1 MATSATTRTPA
12 QMWAL
17 VFGVVYL
24 LVGIVGFAVT
34 GFENFADNTNDKLII
49 FELNPFHNIVHLL
62 LGVVWIGAA
71 RAHNTAKS
79 INLLFGIVLGLVT
92 ILGFFGALEWL
103 SIDGAGDPD
112 NFLHLVTAAGSLYF
126 GTAGAEMT
134 SEAHPSTV

>member
-1 MATSATTRTPA
+1 MATSASTRTPA
-12 QMWAL
+12 QMWAMA
-17 VFGVVYL
+17 FGVVYL

-49 FELNPFHNIVHLL
+49 FELNPLHNIVHLL
-62 LGVVWIGAA
+62 LGVVWLGAA

-79 INLLFGIVLGLVT
+79 VNLAFGVVLALVTVLG
-92 ILGFFGALEWL
+92 FAGALEWL
-103 SIDGAGDPD
+103 SIDGASDPD

-134 SEAHPSTV
+134 TGARPSTV